1 MAAGAT
7 SLLRRFFDLNVK
19 ASAALERRL
28 GVENEIVLWHRFHQ
42 LVADS
47 LRELPAGSRFVDL
60 GGGRRC
66 DYAESVPRERDV
78 RLIAVD
84 VSAEELAHN
93 TDADEKIVADV
104 ASGLPFADGQ
114 IDLLV
119 SRVVFEHIDGVPDA
133 IAQIARVMKPGG
145 RTIHLMPGRNA
156 LFALAARFL
165 PFEAMLRALHFVLP
179 TTAGHVEFDVH
190 YDHTE
195 PVAMKQLFVEAGFH
209 NVTVEWTA
217 AQADYFRPV
226 VPLYLLV
233 ALYQWL
239 VRALGIKRL
248 AAYLIVAAER

>member
-1 MAAGAT
+1 VAGGAT
-7 SLLRRFFDLNVK
+7 SLLRRFVELNTR
-19 ASAALERRL
+19 ASAALERLLR
-28 GVENEIVLWHRFHQ
+28 VENEIALWHRFHE
-42 LVADS
+42 LVGDS
-47 LRELPAGSRFVDL
+47 LRELPAGASFVDL

-66 DYAESVPRERDV
+66 DYAEFVPRERSV

-104 ASGLPFADGQ
+104 ARGLPFADGQ

-133 IAQIARVMKPGG
+133 VGQIARVMKPGG

-156 LFALAARFL
+156 LFALAARLL
-165 PFEAMLRALHFVLP
+165 PFERLLRVLHFVLP
-179 TTAGHVEFDVH
+179 ATAGHVEFDVH

-195 PVAMKQLFVEAGFH
+195 PVAIKRLFVEAGFR

-226 VPLYLLV
+226 APLYLLV